1 MRFPADLCMLFT
13 LSCRLASQLLSK
25 AQDTPLTR
33 TERAALRLHLLICR
47 SCRRFNRQLILLRQI
62 LRGLVA
68 RTCAGK
74 AVEPPLPPGQR
85 RQLLQRI
92 GFAIRKEL

>member
-1 MRFPADLCMLFT
+1 MLLT
-13 LSCRLASQLLSK
+13 LSCRRASQLLSK

-47 SCRRFNRQLILLRQI
+47 SCRRFNRQLILLRQLI
-62 LRGLVA
+62 QVLVA
-68 RTCAGK
+68 RTRAGK
-74 AVEPPLPPGQR
+74 VVQRPLPAGQR

-92 GFAIRKEL
+92 GSAIQKEL

>member
-1 MRFPADLCMLFT
+1 MRFPADLYMLFT

-25 AQDTPLTR
+25 AQDTQLTL

-62 LRGLVA
+62 LRVLVA
-68 RTCAGK
+68 RARADHALET
-74 AVEPPLPPGQR
+74 PLPAGQR

-92 GFAIRKEL
+92 GRAMRKNI

>member
-1 MRFPADLCMLFT
+1 MRFPAGLGMLLT

-25 AQDTPLTR
+25 AQDTQLTM
-33 TERAALRLHLLICR
+33 TERVALRLHLLICR

-62 LRGLVA
+62 LRLLVA
-68 RTCAGK
+68 RTRAGK
-74 AVEPPLPPGQR
+74 ALETPLPPAQR

-92 GFAIRKEL
+92 GSAIQKKL